1 MKFLTSGLVNG
12 ELSDAEAARARKLYL
27 RHVRKIEPLVP
38 AGLRRLAQ
46 LNLHDAHIEHV
57 VWHRRKRQVELA
69 LLAPCAAERWLAI
82 TIVYTGAQMGARRL
96 EVLRAAARD
105 RDTAVL
111 ESEIDMDGDILSHR
125 LLCHPWWEIVIDC
138 RDGSIEE
145 SERADGRVSLQGA
158 FVER

>member
-12 ELSDAEAARARKLYL
+12 ELSDADAARARRRYL

-38 AGLRRLAQ
+38 AGLRRLARLQ
-46 LNLHDAHIEHV
+46 LHDAHIERV
-57 VWHRRKRQVELA
+57 VWHRRKRRLELT

-82 TIVYTGAQMGARRL
+82 TIVYTGALMGDRRL

-111 ESEIDMDGDILSHR
+111 ESEIDMDGDIFSHR

-138 RDGSIEE
+138 RDGSIVE
-145 SERADGRVSLQGA
+145 SERADGRVSLHGA